1 MLDSQEEK
9 LRFSLPKERLKLKRL
24 MKEKLKVTNIAGIKL
39 EEESGE
45 KIKFRNLFTFK
56 HFLGT
61 GGFGFVVSAD
71 NLETG
76 ETIAIKVS
84 SPLR

>member
-1 MLDSQEEK
+1 
-9 LRFSLPKERLKLKRL
+9 

-39 EEESGE
+39 EEEESGE
-45 KIKFRNLFTFK
+45 KIRFRNLFTFK
-56 HFLGT
+56 NFLGT

-84 SPLR
+84 LKFKLKLSVDRGNQPVKPNSKPS

>member
-1 MLDSQEEK
+1 
-9 LRFSLPKERLKLKRL
+9 
-24 MKEKLKVTNIAGIKL
+24 MKEKLKVTNIPGIKL
-39 EEESGE
+39 EEEESGE
-45 KIKFRNLFTFK
+45 KIRFRNLFTFK

-84 SPLR
+84 